1 MKHFVFVFLLYT
13 VSLEI
18 HNLFIV
24 QKSEHKYDSVLNK
37 VVCDVLLTMKVCFF
51 VVVVSNAINTNKI

>member
-18 HNLFIV
+18 HNLFIA
-24 QKSEHKYDSVLNK
+24 QKSELKYDSVLNK
-37 VVCDVLLTMKVCFF
+37 VVCDVLLTLKVWVFF
-51 VVVVSNAINTNKI
+51 VVSNAINTNKI